1 MEDTPMGKTSI
12 SIQGRQF
19 LINGVPVYSE
29 IPGSDPRV
37 HGLLFNQRMIQG
49 VYDDPPQR
57 SLYNQLALPVF
68 DPDANTDGL
77 VAALPEWYRWGLRAV
92 TVCFQ
97 GGWPVGMC
105 DVEGIDNNP
114 FGQDGLRLDPAYA
127 DRMDRII
134 RAADEIGMVV
144 IVNILYWAQARKL
157 RDARA
162 VMNAVRTACRFL
174 RAQGYTN
181 VMIDVANEY
190 DIFGNDRHPLLQ
202 TDEGITA
209 LIQLAQAES
218 GMPVGSSGTGGKLE
232 KEPALASDFV
242 IIHGNDLT
250 RGKLYDMLLRQV
262 EIAPDKPVLC
272 NEDSP
277 CCTRVDVCTELG
289 VSWGYYN
296 NYTKQIPPCFWG
308 VTPGEDLFFARRMAR
323 TIGLP
328 VEPLPKREQF
338 VLQGLNPEDAFSGGL
353 HTMRVACE
361 FPEQVDRVTFF
372 RDGKKLY
379 TSYDEPFMCY
389 TESTW
394 LGTPFKVKAGE
405 VYRAEILLAGG
416 DVITLEQQI

>member
-1 MEDTPMGKTSI
+1 MGKTVI
-12 SIQGRQF
+12 SVRGRQF
-19 LINGVPVYSE
+19 LINGQPVYAD
-29 IPGSDPRV
+29 IPNSNPQV

-49 VYDDPPQR
+49 VFDDPPQR
-57 SLYNQLALPVF
+57 GRYGQLALAKF
-68 DPDANTDGL
+68 DPDENTDGL
-77 VAALPEWYRWGLRAV
+77 IRALPEWYRWGLRAV

-105 DVEGIDNNP
+105 DVESIDNNP
-114 FGQDGLRLDPAYA
+114 FGEDGLKLDFAYA

-134 RAADEIGMVV
+134 RAADQIGMAV

-157 RDARA
+157 RDGRA
-162 VMNAVRTACRFL
+162 VRNAVRTACRFL
-174 RAQGYTN
+174 HGQGYTN
-181 VMIDVANEY
+181 VMIDVVNEY
-190 DIFGNDRHPLLQ
+190 DIYGNDRHPIMQ
-202 TDEGITA
+202 TDEGISS
-209 LIQLAQAES
+209 LIELAKAES
-218 GMPVGSSGTGGKLE
+218 GMPVGSSGTGGRIE

-250 RGKLYDMLLRQV
+250 RGKLYDMLLKQI

-323 TIGLP
+323 TIGIP
-328 VEPLPKREQF
+328 VEPLPEKDQF

-361 FPEQVDRVTFF
+361 YPEKVDRVTFF
-372 RDGKKLY
+372 RNGEKLY
-379 TSYDEPFMCY
+379 TSYDEPFMCF

-394 LGTPFKVKAGE
+394 LGTPFRVNSGE
-405 VYRAEILLAGG
+405 KYRAEILLTDGT
-416 DVITLEQQI
+416 VLTLEQDIQ

>member
-1 MEDTPMGKTSI
+1 MGQTRI
-12 SIQGRQF
+12 SINGRKF
-19 LINGVPVYSE
+19 LINDIPVYAD
-29 IPGSDPRV
+29 IPGSNPKV

-49 VYDDPPQR
+49 VFDDPSQR
-57 SLYNQLALPVF
+57 NLYNQLALRAF
-68 DPDANTDGL
+68 DPEKNTDGL
-77 VAALPEWYRWGLRAV
+77 IRALPEWYRWGLRAV

-97 GGWPVGMC
+97 GGWPVGMG
-105 DVEGIDNNP
+105 DVESIDNNP
-114 FGQDGLRLDPAYA
+114 FRTDGMTLDPAYA
-127 DRMDRII
+127 DRMDRVI
-134 RAADEIGMVV
+134 RAADEIGMAV

-157 RDARA
+157 KDARA

-174 RAQGYTN
+174 KEQKYTN
-181 VMIDVANEY
+181 VLIDVANEY
-190 DIFGNDRHPLLQ
+190 DIFGNDRHPILQ

-209 LIQLAQAES
+209 LIQIAQAES
-218 GMPVGSSGTGGKLE
+218 GMPVGSSGTGGKIE

-250 RGKLYDMLLRQV
+250 RGKLYDMLLKQI

-308 VTPGEDLFFARRMAR
+308 VTRGEDEFFARRMAR
-323 TIGLP
+323 TIGMP
-328 VEPLPKREQF
+328 VDPLPEEEQF
-338 VLQGLNPEDAFSGGL
+338 VLQGLLPEDAFSGGL

-361 FPEQVDRVTFF
+361 FPEKVDRVTFY
-372 RDGKKLY
+372 RNDTKIY
-379 TSYDEPFMCY
+379 TSYDEPFMCF

-394 LGTPFKVKAGE
+394 LGTPFKVIKGE
-405 VYRAEILLAGG
+405 VYRAEILLTDGT
-416 DVITLEQQI
+416 IKTLEQKIG